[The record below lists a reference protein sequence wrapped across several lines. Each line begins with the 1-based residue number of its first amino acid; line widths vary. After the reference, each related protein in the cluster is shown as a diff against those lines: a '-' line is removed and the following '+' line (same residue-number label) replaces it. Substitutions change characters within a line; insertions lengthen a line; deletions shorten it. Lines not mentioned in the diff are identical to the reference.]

1 MKKVL
6 ILGAGLVAKPL
17 VEYLLRKGF
26 SITVAS
32 PMKDRADMMIAGNPN
47 GTSVDWSMDE
57 PAMLDGMVE
66 GNDLTVSLL
75 PYAFHTAVAKVC
87 LRFRKHLVTTSYVQG
102 EIEKMDNEARSSDLL
117 FMNEIG
123 LDPGID
129 HMTAM
134 KVINSVHDKGG
145 KIKLFCSICGALPAP
160 EAADNPLGYRFSWSP
175 KGVLLAGR
183 NNALYL
189 RNGKR
194 VCIDTR
200 DLFRTVFTYDFP
212 GVGPLEAYPNRDSVS
227 YAGIY
232 GIPEV
237 ETMFRGTFR
246 YKGWCETMDAMKR
259 IDMFSDTVKDYTGF
273 TLAGFVAERAGISE
287 GDIRAGLLKKL
298 GLAEG
303 SAADRAFGFLGFFSG
318 ERLQAKVTTPFEI
331 TSDEMIRKMSMRE
344 NDRDM
349 VALQHIFLAEYPGG
363 KREVIKSSMLDF
375 GSPATNTAIARTVG
389 LPAAIAVKLIL
400 EDVIKARGVMR
411 PVAAGIYEPVLA
423 ELSTLGIDMRE
434 EYGLPEKEIPVLP

>member
-1 MKKVL
+1 
-6 ILGAGLVAKPL
+6 
-17 VEYLLRKGF
+17 
-26 SITVAS
+26 
-32 PMKDRADMMIAGNPN
+32 MKDRADMMIAGNPN
-47 GTSVDWSMDE
+47 GTSVDWSMDD
-57 PAMLDGMVE
+57 PAMLDSMVA
-66 GNDLTVSLL
+66 GADITVSLL

-87 LRFRKHLVTTSYVQG
+87 LRMKKHLVTTSYVQS
-102 EIEKMDNEARSSDLL
+102 EIERMDSDARSSGLL
-117 FMNEIG
+117 FLNEIG

-134 KVINSVHDKGG
+134 KVINTVHDRGG

-189 RNGKR
+189 HNGKR
-194 VCIDTR
+194 VCIDTH
-200 DLFRTVFTYDFP
+200 DLFRAVFTYDFP

-227 YAGIY
+227 YIGIY

-273 TLAGFVAERAGISE
+273 SLAGFTAERAGISE
-287 GDIRAGLLKKL
+287 GDVRTGLLKKL

-303 SAADRAFGFLGFFSG
+303 SAADRAFGYLGFFSD
-318 ERLQAKVTTPFEI
+318 EKLNARVTTPFEI
-331 TSDEMIRKMSMRE
+331 TSDEMIKKISLKE

-349 VALQHIFLAEYPGG
+349 VALQHIFQAVYPDGAT
-363 KREVIKSSMLDF
+363 EVIRSSMLDF
-375 GSPATNTAIARTVG
+375 GTPASNTSIARTVG
-389 LPAAIAVKLIL
+389 LPAAIAVRMII
-400 EDVIKARGVMR
+400 EGRITAAGVMR
-411 PVAAGIYEPVLA
+411 PVIPGIYEPVLA
-423 ELSTLGIDMRE
+423 ELLTLGIGMSE
-434 EYGLPEKEIPVLP
+434 EYGLPQSEIPSIPAGRI